1 VFLIQAAIIIQVL
14 LVFLGIA
21 LAFSNV
27 AARIAGFHLGWSG
40 ISFGVSLMSLVGWW
54 WLSSPDPAYSG
65 SNDGS
70 TARKVVRATVIINAA
85 GTFLPL
91 IFGKANP
98 AVLAQGGLAAPGAA
112 LSAAASIAST
122 IAWVVWFF
130 AAMRYLQW
138 LAPRLPNVRVLERAK
153 LMMWLGP
160 VLYTVGMLFCGIG
173 PLVALVL
180 YYNLLDWVR
189 NDLKAIRTGNS

>member
-98 AVLAQGGLAAPGAA
+98 AVFAQGGLAAPGAA

-189 NDLKAIRTGNS
+189 NDLKAIRTGNP